1 MPSANGRSGSSC
13 ATVNWAHTWLPP
25 GRRATRQLL
34 KMLVRQLNRMGKEK
48 RK

>member
-1 MPSANGRSGSSC
+1 MPFANGRSGWSC
-13 ATVNWAHTWLPP
+13 ATANLAHTWPQP

-34 KMLVRQLNRMGKEK
+34 KMLVRQLNRMGKEN

>member
-1 MPSANGRSGSSC
+1 MPFANGRSGSSC
-13 ATVNWAHTWLPP
+13 ATVNWAHTWPPP

-34 KMLVRQLNRMGKEK
+34 KMLVRQLNRMGKEN